1 MNCGLYLMIESHFVG
16 NCLGE
21 QRKTGTVAESDP
33 KGQVEGDVHHLHG
46 CKQTLRKQPPPSSHS
61 PQLSAK
67 TKQILSLTL
76 HVQPDKKKKRR
87 SCYHT

>member
-1 MNCGLYLMIESHFVG
+1 MNCGLYLMIKSHFVD

-21 QRKTGTVAESDP
+21 QSKAGPVVESDT
-33 KGQVEGDVHHLHG
+33 KGQVQGDVHHLHG
-46 CKQTLRKQPPPSSHS
+46 CKQTLRKRPLPSSYS

-67 TKQILSLTL
+67 TKQILSFTL
-76 HVQPDKKKKRR
+76 HVQPDKGGR